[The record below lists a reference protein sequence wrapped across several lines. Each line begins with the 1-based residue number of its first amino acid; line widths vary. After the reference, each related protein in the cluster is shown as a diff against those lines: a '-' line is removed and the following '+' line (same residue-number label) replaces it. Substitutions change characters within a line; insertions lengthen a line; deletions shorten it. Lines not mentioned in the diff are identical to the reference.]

1 MARKVKEWVGKTDD
15 TMPPPSVR
23 LRIFERDGGR
33 CRLTGKKILAGDKR
47 DLDHIVPLADGG
59 ENRESN
65 LAPVLHYAHQQKT
78 VEENKARAKAK
89 RTKIKQFGMTRQKP
103 KSRFKKRMDGTV
115 VFRDT
120 GEPVGR
126 SKE

>member
-1 MARKVKEWVGKTDD
+1 MPRKVKEWIGKTDD

-23 LRIFERDGGR
+23 LRIFEKHGGR
-33 CRLTGKKILAGDKR
+33 CRLTDKKILAGDKW

-89 RTKIKQFGMTRQKP
+89 RNAIKHFGFCCFMP
-103 KSRFKKRMDGTV
+103 KCLIAFQAADGWDCG
-115 VFRDT
+115 F
-120 GEPVGR
+120 
-126 SKE
+126 S